1 MTTIKY
7 GTNLQQLLQ
16 STTPQ
21 HMRKILASFYGEDDD
36 DDDTIPSLPPTDDM
50 PSAPQPEN

>member
-21 HMRKILASFYGEDDD
+21 NTRKILASFYGED

-50 PSAPQPEN
+50 PSAPQPES